1 MTLKKLF
8 LPFLIICLVCSCSK
22 PTTVKPQTQ
31 NLEFNIESSIKKEK
45 YTFLASCDDNS
56 NLTLTI
62 KKPKTLENLKIY
74 FSGTT
79 HKIEFLGLEKE
90 LPLDSL
96 EKESVLRIF
105 YEGFLKSKYTSE
117 LVFQDNEY
125 FLEYRFD
132 DNKYRFYFSQNGLPL
147 SIKGINNDI
156 NILIKGVKILN

>member
-62 KKPKTLENLKIY
+62 KKPKTLENLKIN

>member
-1 MTLKKLF
+1 MKKLF
-8 LPFLIICLVCSCSK
+8 LPFLILCLLCGCSK
-22 PTTVKPQTQ
+22 TTTVKPQTQ
-31 NLEFNIESSIKKEK
+31 NLEYNIECTIKKEK
-45 YTFLASCDDNS
+45 YIFKALCDNNS
-56 NLTLTI
+56 NLTLTVE
-62 KKPKTLENLKIY
+62 KPKSLENLKII
-74 FSGTT
+74 FSDTT
-79 HKIEFLGLEKE
+79 CKTEFLGLEKE

-117 LVFQDNEY
+117 LNFQDNKY

-147 SIKGINNDI
+147 SIKGISNDI